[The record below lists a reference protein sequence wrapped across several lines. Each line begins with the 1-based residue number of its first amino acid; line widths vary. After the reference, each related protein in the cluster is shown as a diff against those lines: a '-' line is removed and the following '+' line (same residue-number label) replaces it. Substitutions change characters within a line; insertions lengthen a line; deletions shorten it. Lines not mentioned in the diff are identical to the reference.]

1 MATEQRTKNTHS
13 GRKGVNVPSGDFG
26 DEAIGAQGTGAGD
39 SGEIEPVIRKVLSD
53 LLTEA
58 SEELGS
64 PNGEPPTEGRPSR
77 MLSGAGAGGPV
88 GTPNDNEALPPEVS
102 EAVQA
107 VMQELS
113 PEQAEALASLFEA
126 MGQAP
131 EEAMGEALEEE
142 DQEAGSVGFSSAEL
156 QSLERATAQ
165 GVGTVLKWLI
175 KWFMTS
181 GRRYLR
187 PAVQAAKRGIRAF
200 MKWKKNLPWP
210 VRVAI
215 SGLGPVLVEQLVK
228 WLASQAGVAEARQTR
243 AAASAGA
250 EPGEPNETEEAV
262 RRVLADLLTKAS
274 DELESDEETPQSDED
289 EPARVERFADLE
301 LESAEE
307 AKAEGERLIRPP
319 RPIGPNHPVIIAL
332 RAVRKLYREAV
343 KAAKGGPRSFNRWV
357 NRLSNFNPIKWA
369 IKGLPSATRAALIA
383 FLARQREGV
392 VAGGR
397 TAAAAAGETDPA
409 EIEQVVRK
417 VLSQALAGSQSSSAV
432 A

>member
-1 MATEQRTKNTHS
+1 MATEQRTKHTHI

-26 DEAIGAQGTGAGD
+26 DEAIGQGTGAGD
-39 SGEIEPVIRKVLSD
+39 GSEIEPVVRKVLSD

-58 SEELGS
+58 SEDLGS
-64 PNGEPPTEGRPSR
+64 PNAEPPTEGRPSR

-88 GTPNDNEALPPEVS
+88 GTPDDNEALPLEVS

-131 EEAMGEALEEE
+131 EEAMGTASEEG
-142 DQEAGSVGFSSAEL
+142 DQEAGAVGFSSADQ
-156 QSLERATAQ
+156 QSLERATAK
-165 GVGTVLKWLI
+165 GPRSVLTWLI

-187 PAVQAAKRGIRAF
+187 PAIQAAKRGIRAF
-200 MKWKKNLPWP
+200 MKWKNRLPWP
-210 VRVAI
+210 VRIAI
-215 SGLGPVLVEQLVK
+215 SGLGPFLVEELVK
-228 WLASQAGVAEARQTR
+228 WLARQAGAAEARQAR

-262 RRVLADLLTKAS
+262 RRVLAGLLTEAS
-274 DELESDEETPQSDED
+274 DELESHEERPQPDED
-289 EPARVERFADLE
+289 EPALIERFADLE

-307 AKAEGERLIRPP
+307 AKAEGERLTVRPL
-319 RPIGPNHPVIIAL
+319 PIGPNHPLI
-332 RAVRKLYREAV
+332 RAIRRVWKFYRAAM

-357 NRLSNFNPIKWA
+357 DRLSNFNPIKWA
-369 IKGLPSATRAALIA
+369 IKGLSSQTRAALIA